1 MSIYVS
7 DGISVFSSV
16 GVGISDS
23 VRDCVSG
30 VMLVMEWVWFFRK
43 QFIQLLFDS
52 VFFVSECLQ
61 VSQVC

>member
-16 GVGISDS
+16 GVGISDN

-30 VMLVMEWVWFFRK
+30 VMLVMEWVWLFRK

-52 VFFVSECLQ
+52 VFFVSKCLQ

>member
-43 QFIQLLFDS
+43 QFIQLIFDS
-52 VFFVSECLQ
+52 AFFVSECLQ
-61 VSQVC
+61 VNQVC

>member
-7 DGISVFSSV
+7 DGISVFSGV

-30 VMLVMEWVWFFRK
+30 VMLVME
-43 QFIQLLFDS
+43 
-52 VFFVSECLQ
+52 
-61 VSQVC
+61 